1 MTAPSASEP
10 LKTTQNP
17 DMERSHGS
25 RSTAHGRRLPAG
37 PGQRLH
43 DSSPQRLYGEVA
55 VGDVVGPVEF
65 ALPIYR
71 LVVAA
76 GGNRDF
82 NSIHHN
88 RSYAVATN
96 APDAYASTFVLMGAW
111 ERVVRDWIGDA
122 GTIRAIRG
130 FRMRKFNL
138 VGSVMTVAGTVT
150 GVRVERGAAGDTGV
164 VTLELASRVGGD
176 ITVGPG
182 EVEVTLPL
190 SASLVSGPRDG

>member
-1 MTAPSASEP
+1 M
-10 LKTTQNP
+10 
-17 DMERSHGS
+17 
-25 RSTAHGRRLPAG
+25 
-37 PGQRLH
+37 
-43 DSSPQRLYGEVA
+43 A
-55 VGDVVGPVEF
+55 VGDAVGPVEF
-65 ALPIYR
+65 ALPLYR

-88 RSYAVATN
+88 RSYATATN
-96 APDAYASTFVLMGAW
+96 APDAYASTFLLMGAW

-138 VGSVMTVAGTVT
+138 VGSVMTVAGRVT
-150 GVRVERGAAGDTGV
+150 GARIETGADGDIGAA
-164 VTLELASRVGGD
+164 TLELASRVGD
-176 ITVGPG
+176 EITVGPG

-190 SASLVSGPRDG
+190 C

>member
-1 MTAPSASEP
+1 MSARQRHFEDV
-10 LKTTQNP
+10 Q
-17 DMERSHGS
+17 
-25 RSTAHGRRLPAG
+25 
-37 PGQRLH
+37 PGQ
-43 DSSPQRLYGEVA
+43 PIAEVSFPLT
-55 VGDVVGPVEF
+55 V
-65 ALPIYR
+65 YR
-71 LVVAA
+71 LVMAA

-96 APDAYASTFVLMGAW
+96 APDAYASTFFLMGAW
-111 ERVVRDWIGDA
+111 ERAVRDWIGDA

-150 GVRVERGAAGDTGV
+150 GVRLDGAAGV
-164 VTLELASRVGGD
+164 VTLELVSRVGED
-176 ITVGPG
+176 VTVGPG

-190 SASLVSGPRDG
+190 SAAGHQGG

>member
-1 MTAPSASEP
+1 M
-10 LKTTQNP
+10 
-17 DMERSHGS
+17 
-25 RSTAHGRRLPAG
+25 
-37 PGQRLH
+37 
-43 DSSPQRLYGEVA
+43 A

-96 APDAYASTFVLMGAW
+96 APDAYASTFLLMGTW

-122 GTIRAIRG
+122 VDDPGNPRLPYAQFQPGRLGDDGGRAR
-130 FRMRKFNL
+130 
-138 VGSVMTVAGTVT
+138 
-150 GVRVERGAAGDTGV
+150 
-164 VTLELASRVGGD
+164 
-176 ITVGPG
+176 
-182 EVEVTLPL
+182 
-190 SASLVSGPRDG
+190 

>member
-1 MTAPSASEP
+1 MTPPAAS
-10 LKTTQNP
+10 
-17 DMERSHGS
+17 
-25 RSTAHGRRLPAG
+25 GRREPCES
-37 PGQRLH
+37 GQRV
-43 DSSPQRLYGEVA
+43 YGDVT
-55 VGDVVGPVEF
+55 VGDPVGPVEF
-65 ALPIYR
+65 ALPLYR

-96 APDAYASTFVLMGAW
+96 APDAYASTFFLMGAW
-111 ERVVRDWIGDA
+111 ERAVRDWIGDA

-138 VGSVMTVAGTVT
+138 VGSVMTVTGQVT
-150 GVRVERGAAGDTGV
+150 GVRVERDVGGDTGV
-164 VTLELASRVGGD
+164 VTLELTSRVGED

-190 SASLVSGPRDG
+190 F

>member
-1 MTAPSASEP
+1 MTSPSASEP
-10 LKTTQNP
+10 LQKT
-17 DMERSHGS
+17 
-25 RSTAHGRRLPAG
+25 
-37 PGQRLH
+37 H
-43 DSSPQRLYGEVA
+43 DSSSQRRYGDAA
-55 VGDVVGPVEF
+55 VGDTVGPVEF
-65 ALPIYR
+65 ALPLYR

-88 RSYAVATN
+88 RSYATATN
-96 APDAYASTFVLMGAW
+96 APDAYASTFLLMGAW
-111 ERVVRDWIGDA
+111 ERVVRDWIGDG

-138 VGSVMTVAGTVT
+138 VGSVMTVTGQVT
-150 GVRVERGAAGDTGV
+150 GVRVERDVGGDTGV
-164 VTLELASRVGGD
+164 VTLELTSRVGED

-190 SASLVSGPRDG
+190 F

>member
-1 MTAPSASEP
+1 VARNPGAVVTAPSPADP
-10 LKTTQNP
+10 L
-17 DMERSHGS
+17 
-25 RSTAHGRRLPAG
+25 
-37 PGQRLH
+37 
-43 DSSPQRLYGEVA
+43 PQRRYGDVA
-55 VGDVVGPVEF
+55 VGDAVGPVEF
-65 ALPIYR
+65 ALPLYR

-88 RSYAVATN
+88 RCYATATN
-96 APDAYASTFVLMGAW
+96 APDAYASTFLLMGAW

-122 GTIRAIRG
+122 GLIRAIRG

-150 GVRVERGAAGDTGV
+150 GARLEAANVGV
-164 VTLELASRVGGD
+164 VTLELASRVGED

-190 SASLVSGPRDG
+190 SAPRPPGQRDG

>member
-1 MTAPSASEP
+1 VTPPSVSGPVED
-10 LKTTQNP
+10 T
-17 DMERSHGS
+17 ER
-25 RSTAHGRRLPAG
+25 PYAG
-37 PGQRLH
+37 
-43 DSSPQRLYGEVA
+43 QRLYGDVA

-96 APDAYASTFVLMGAW
+96 APDAYASTFVLRGAW

-164 VTLELASRVGGD
+164 VSLELASRVGAD

-190 SASLVSGPRDG
+190 SPSSVSGPRDG

>member
-1 MTAPSASEP
+1 VTAPEEAALS
-10 LKTTQNP
+10 
-17 DMERSHGS
+17 
-25 RSTAHGRRLPAG
+25 GRREPGERAS
-37 PGQRLH
+37 GQRV
-43 DSSPQRLYGEVA
+43 YGEVA
-55 VGDVVGPVEF
+55 VGDPVGPVEF
-65 ALPIYR
+65 ALPLYR

-96 APDAYASTFVLMGAW
+96 APDAYASTFFLMGAW
-111 ERVVRDWIGDA
+111 ERAVRDWIGDA

-150 GVRVERGAAGDTGV
+150 GVRLDGAAGV
-164 VTLELASRVGGD
+164 VTLELVSRVGED
-176 ITVGPG
+176 VTVGPG

-190 SASLVSGPRDG
+190 SAAGHQGG

>member
-1 MTAPSASEP
+1 VTE
-10 LKTTQNP
+10 
-17 DMERSHGS
+17 
-25 RSTAHGRRLPAG
+25 AHVS
-37 PGQRLH
+37 GQRLH
-43 DSSPQRLYGEVA
+43 GDVA
-55 VGDVVGPVEF
+55 VGDEVGPVEF
-65 ALPIYR
+65 ALPLYR

-88 RSYAVATN
+88 RSYATATN
-96 APDAYASTFVLMGAW
+96 APDAYASTFLLMGAW

-138 VGSVMTVAGTVT
+138 IGSVMTVGGRVT
-150 GVRVERGAAGDTGV
+150 GVRIEDGVGV
-164 VTLELASRVGGD
+164 VTLELASRVGD
-176 ITVGPG
+176 DLTVGPG

-190 SASLVSGPRDG
+190 SAPGQQDG